1 MRKTSREWE
10 LILDLIQ
17 VKESIKN
24 KNQRAFVENLY
35 QLLDEFSPFLE
46 QQSEDQLDY
55 LYSLYKK
62 YVGEIPNGEN
72 KGTLRSNL

>member
-1 MRKTSREWE
+1 MPRASKEWGYVV
-10 LILDLIQ
+10 DLMQ

-24 KNQRAFVENLY
+24 RNQRAFVENLY
-35 QLLDEFSPFLE
+35 RLLDEFSPFFE

-62 YVGEIPNGEN
+62 YVGEIKNV
-72 KGTLRSNL
+72 